1 MIPND
6 KTTPLSPSH
15 QKALQRAFLVLEN
28 PRFAARLADYAG
40 QPVRRVLRML
50 PKAAN
55 AQLSG
60 VVESAVLRCLRVAI
74 NSIEPASKGRP
85 QTLVPTILVG
95 LSGGVSGV
103 FGVAALPLE
112 LPLSTTIML
121 RAIADI
127 ARYAGEDLSTLEAK
141 LACIEVFGLGSGDPE
156 NRFDAGYF
164 ASRVL
169 LSKLAGDASALIL
182 ERGVAG
188 ASAPAA
194 NRLVAEIASRF
205 GIVISERVAAGALPV
220 LGALGGATL
229 NLIFMNH
236 FQRIARAHF
245 TVRRLEREYGADAV
259 RHYYDGLGPRRPE
272 VER

>member
-1 MIPND
+1 MILAD
-6 KTTPLSPSH
+6 KTTPLSPPH
-15 QKALQRAFLVLEN
+15 QKALQRAFVVLEN
-28 PRFAARLADYAG
+28 PRFAARLAEYAG
-40 QPVRRVLRML
+40 QPLRRVLRTF

-55 AQLSG
+55 AQLNS

-74 NSIEPASKGRP
+74 NSIEPASQRRP
-85 QTLVPTILVG
+85 EALVPAVLVG
-95 LSGGVSGV
+95 LSGGVSGL

-112 LPLSTTIML
+112 LPLTTTIML

-127 ARYAGEDLSTLEAK
+127 ARYSGEDLSTLEAR
-141 LACIEVFGLGSGDPE
+141 LACIEVFGLGSGDSG

-194 NRLVAEIASRF
+194 NRLVVEIASRF

-229 NLIFMNH
+229 NVIFMNH
-236 FQRIARAHF
+236 FQRIARGHF
-245 TVRRLEREYGADAV
+245 TVRRLEREYGIDAV
-259 RHYYDGLGPRRPE
+259 RGYYDGLGPRRPQA
-272 VER
+272 ER

>member
-1 MIPND
+1 MIPAD
-6 KTTPLSPSH
+6 KTTSLSPPH

-127 ARYAGEDLSTLEAK
+127 ARYAGEDLSTLEAR

-188 ASAPAA
+188 ASAPAT
-194 NRLVAEIASRF
+194 NRLVVEIASRF
-205 GIVISERVAAGALPV
+205 GIVIPGAGRRR
-220 LGALGGATL
+220 GS
-229 NLIFMNH
+229 
-236 FQRIARAHF
+236 ARAGSAWGGHVEPHF
-245 TVRRLEREYGADAV
+245 HEPLSAHCSSPFHCAAPRTGVWRRCGAS
-259 RHYYDGLGPRRPE
+259 LL
-272 VER
+272 